1 MLVCSERLGV
11 HAPRQLAQHAV
22 SLRRVVDCFHP
33 SHCGKFRSTVHTVR
47 PTHIHNND
55 RATSATRN
63 ALELN
68 RAHPIQNFILE
79 SDLKCNRR
87 PRPEPRGRQRHSQ
100 TLQLWQNRTPH
111 TTWYRAIAKVNA
123 RSDGKQ
129 CTAACRGRAIPI
141 RQPHSRNSPALHS
154 YNAQSSSGS
163 DRIVPVSPQCG
174 QTQGRGD
181 GYPAKPVQHT
191 HAHARVHMRQTCATC
206 NMARSGYRTSTSRK
220 SYPGTAQAQTY
231 TRQSAQLHPALG
243 QAATHCLH
251 PAMHVS
257 RTCICSKLACT
268 CLSCSAHSAVLWS
281 TQYTTA
287 CARHPP
293 PTRSALLLLLG
304 MP

>member
-33 SHCGKFRSTVHTVR
+33 SHCGKSRSTVHTVR

-55 RATSATRN
+55 RATSATLN

-243 QAATHCLH
+243 QAAPT
-251 PAMHVS
+251 
-257 RTCICSKLACT
+257 ACT
-268 CLSCSAHSAVLWS
+268 RPCTFPARAYAASRHARVCHAQHIVRCCGQHSIQPLARDTRLPLAVRFSSC
-281 TQYTTA
+281 
-287 CARHPP
+287 
-293 PTRSALLLLLG
+293 
-304 MP
+304 